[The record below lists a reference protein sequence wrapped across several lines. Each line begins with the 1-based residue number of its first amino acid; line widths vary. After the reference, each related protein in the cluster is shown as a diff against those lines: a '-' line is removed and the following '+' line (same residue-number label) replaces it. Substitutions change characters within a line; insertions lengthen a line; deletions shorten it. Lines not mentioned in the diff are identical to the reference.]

1 FGVSELGE
9 PVRLSLVERAV
20 LLGGNRGA
28 GKSNALNVFVAHVA
42 KSPDADLFLIDANK
56 VQLGIWRDRALGFAD
71 HDPDAALDVL
81 LRVQAEMDRRLE
93 LFATLPGSPVALT
106 KPLASELGLRPWVL
120 VVDELAY
127 HTSVAGS
134 PVQQKAFYATLRD
147 IVARGRAAG
156 VIVIVATQRP
166 THDLIPT
173 SLRDLFDIRIAF
185 RTMTRTSS
193 DVILGD
199 DFAKRG
205 FSATDIDINARGVCL
220 VFAEGTNPVRAKT
233 ALITQQTRMELAVT
247 TVHHRSPQPVLPP
260 AARADLEVASSP
272 RHRCCCGCVT
282 RNRPMWCTCGSP
294 ATRKRWRRWPGRSRR
309 W

>member
-1 FGVSELGE
+1 
-9 PVRLSLVERAV
+9 V
-20 LLGGNRGA
+20 LL
-28 GKSNALNVFVAHVA
+28 
-42 KSPDADLFLIDANK
+42 
-56 VQLGIWRDRALGFAD
+56 Q
-71 HDPDAALDVL
+71 
-81 LRVQAEMDRRLE
+81 VQAELDRRLD

-106 KPLASELGLRPWVL
+106 KQLAAELGVRPWVL

-127 HTSVAGS
+127 HTSVAGTS
-134 PVQQKAFYATLRD
+134 AQQKAFYATLRD

-173 SLRDLFDIRIAF
+173 SLRELFDIRIAF

-220 VFAEGTNPVRAKT
+220 LFAEGTDPTRTKA
-233 ALITQQTRMELAVT
+233 ALITPQTRAELAVT
-247 TVHHRSPQPVLPP
+247 TVRHRLPQPRPTVTVA
-260 AARADLEVASSP
+260 AARTDLEIAS
-272 RHRCCCGCVT
+272 
-282 RNRPMWCTCGSP
+282 
-294 ATRKRWRRWPGRSRR
+294 
-309 W
+309 